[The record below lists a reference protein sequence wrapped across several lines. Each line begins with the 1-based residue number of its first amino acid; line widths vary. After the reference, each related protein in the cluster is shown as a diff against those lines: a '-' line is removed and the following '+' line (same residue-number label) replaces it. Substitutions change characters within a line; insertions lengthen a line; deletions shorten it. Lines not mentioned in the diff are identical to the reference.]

1 MCIIQINFTFV
12 WNKYYNIIMLSIA
25 ERHKH
30 ILDKLNAQG
39 FVKVLDI
46 ARELDVTPVTI
57 RKDLKLLE
65 EKILSEGKA
74 LNKDI
79 LKVDSFINHQVDP
92 VLMAQIGEAF
102 AAHFKGRGITKV
114 VTIESSGIAPA
125 LMTASALGVPMVILK
140 KQPSQILN
148 DNLYQTVITSFTKET
163 NYELTLSKKYISEED
178 HVLIID
184 DFLANGEA
192 ATGAIRLLRLAHAT
206 IAGLGVLVEKSFQP
220 GRKKLIDQ
228 GTEVYALARVGAMDT
243 DHVEFLPADDE

>member
-1 MCIIQINFTFV
+1 M
-12 WNKYYNIIMLSIA
+12 
-25 ERHKH
+25 R
-30 ILDKLNAQG
+30 
-39 FVKVLDI
+39 
-46 ARELDVTPVTI
+46 
-57 RKDLKLLE
+57 LLE
-65 EKILSEGKA
+65 DRIRRDGIVREG
-74 LNKDI
+74 NV

-184 DFLANGEA
+184 DFLANGCA
-192 ATGAIRLLRLAHAT
+192 LL
-206 IAGLGVLVEKSFQP
+206 G
-220 GRKKLIDQ
+220 LIDIVKKSGATLEGAGIVIEKGFQ
-228 GTEVYALARVGAMDT
+228 SGGQQIRDMGVRLESLAIIDSIEGGKLTFR
-243 DHVEFLPADDE
+243 E

>member
-1 MCIIQINFTFV
+1 M
-12 WNKYYNIIMLSIA
+12 
-25 ERHKH
+25 
-30 ILDKLNAQG
+30 
-39 FVKVLDI
+39 
-46 ARELDVTPVTI
+46 TI
-57 RKDLKLLE
+57 LKLLE

-163 NYELTLSKKYISEED
+163 NYISEED

-220 GRKKLIDQ
+220 GREKLVDQ

>member
-1 MCIIQINFTFV
+1 M
-12 WNKYYNIIMLSIA
+12 
-25 ERHKH
+25 
-30 ILDKLNAQG
+30 
-39 FVKVLDI
+39 
-46 ARELDVTPVTI
+46 TI
-57 RKDLKLLE
+57 LKLLE

-102 AAHFKGRGITKV
+102 AAHFKGRG
-114 VTIESSGIAPA
+114 IESSGIAPA

-220 GRKKLIDQ
+220 GREKLVDQ

>member
-1 MCIIQINFTFV
+1 M
-12 WNKYYNIIMLSIA
+12 
-25 ERHKH
+25 
-30 ILDKLNAQG
+30 
-39 FVKVLDI
+39 
-46 ARELDVTPVTI
+46 TI
-57 RKDLKLLE
+57 LKLLE

-184 DFLANGEA
+184 DFLANG
-192 ATGAIRLLRLAHAT
+192 RLRPERSVFCVWHMRPSPVSAFWW
-206 IAGLGVLVEKSFQP
+206 KSLSSP
-220 GRKKLIDQ
+220 DAKS
-228 GTEVYALARVGAMDT
+228 
-243 DHVEFLPADDE
+243 